1 MRVEI
6 WSDVVCPW
14 CYIGKRRFEA
24 ALARFEHRDEVEVVW
39 RSFELEPRAT
49 ASDIDLIGHLS
60 AKYGVSRQEAA
71 RMNERVTQ
79 VAAGEGLGFRL
90 DIARR
95 GNTFDAHR
103 LLHLAAG
110 RGVQEALKEGLL
122 AAYQTA
128 GRPIAE
134 HGALAEV
141 AVAAGLEEAEV
152 RAVLGGDDYAAEVR
166 ADESDARRLGIS
178 AVPAFV
184 VDRRYA
190 VTGAQ
195 QSDVLLELLEQ
206 AWAERTPL
214 HVVTVPGSEDDA
226 CGPEGCEA
234 PGG

>member
-39 RSFELEPRAT
+39 RSFELDPRAT
-49 ASDIDLIGHLS
+49 DSDIDLIGHLS

-79 VAAGEGLGFRL
+79 VAAGEGLEFRL

-103 LLHLAAG
+103 LLHLAAA
-110 RGVQEALKEGLL
+110 RGVQEALKESLL

-134 HGALAEV
+134 HAALTEV

-152 RAVLGGDDYAAEVR
+152 RAVLAGDAYAADVR
-166 ADESDARRLGIS
+166 ADEADARRLGIS

-206 AWAERTPL
+206 AWAGRTPL
-214 HVVTVPGSEDDA
+214 QVVTVPGSEDDA